1 MAYCGVINSVELG
14 LFFLYRWT
22 YLGTCRSLIVAGIW
36 SKDAVEQQM
45 SYMKRNS
52 VRAAYIHKVE
62 RAG

>member
-1 MAYCGVINSVELG
+1 MAYCGVISSVELG

-36 SKDAVEQQM
+36 SKGAVVLQM
-45 SYMKRNS
+45 SYMKHNS
-52 VRAAYIHKVE
+52 ARAAYIHKVD